1 VTAHRLGLHRC
12 RQGRAK
18 ALVLGVG
25 AERRL
30 GAATARRFAGE
41 VTTSAQAGDDGDVAA
56 GDYPRKMEA
65 PSAFGGVQRTKRIT
79 FAEEGS
85 PADLILFNLGSNQ
98 PYDFRTLSA
107 EISIGHGAGGCVASP
122 GARFDC
128 ARNSIDE
135 RSPT

>member
-1 VTAHRLGLHRC
+1 MSPG
-12 RQGRAK
+12 QSK

-85 PADLILFNLGSNQ
+85 PADLIVFNLGSNQ

-107 EISIGHGAGGCVASP
+107 EN
-122 GARFDC
+122 FDRAWRWGMC
-128 ARNSIDE
+128 CLSWRPV
-135 RSPT
+135 RLRPQFY